1 MKIDLYLRSSKKVQ
15 EYINSNLDQISK
27 VGIIF
32 FLCLRLVIFQV
43 RENLEKLASI
53 LVSETKREER

>member
-1 MKIDLYLRSSKKVQ
+1 M
-15 EYINSNLDQISK
+15 
-27 VGIIF
+27 GIIF